1 MNFNNQPNA
10 QLNSLGQLAG
20 VTVIEM
26 GQNLA
31 APYASSILADLGA
44 EVIKVEKPGGDDART
59 WGPPFINDLGVSFHL
74 VNRNKKSVE
83 LALDQPED
91 YEAFLQ
97 LIRSADVFIH
107 NLRPGVEYKLRV
119 DSETLREVN
128 PALIYSGMSA
138 FGHVGPMKYRPGYE
152 PLLQAFC
159 GMVAINGD
167 PSGPPS
173 RVGPSVVDLGTGMWS
188 VIGVLTALFTRQLTG
203 QGATVNT
210 SLLETAVNW
219 SARHSADF
227 GASGETPPRVGT
239 GHNSLTPY
247 GAYNASDG
255 PIVITAGNDRL
266 FTKLAHAI
274 GRSEWLEDP
283 RFATNNDRTT
293 NRDVLNPLLS
303 EVIATRNMQEWD
315 DILQAAGVPCA
326 PIHSIADVAENP
338 QVRAMGMFLDS
349 ERSDMR
355 MVRLPLSI
363 DGEVC
368 RTSEEAPALG
378 AHQYIAEAALVTALH
393 SEGVLS

>member
-1 MNFNNQPNA
+1 MNINDTQFS
-10 QLNSLGQLAG
+10 SLGQLSG
-20 VTVIEM
+20 ITVIEM

-59 WGPPFINDLGVSFHL
+59 WGPPFINGQGVSFQL

-83 LALDQPED
+83 LSLDQPED

-107 NLRPGVEYKLRV
+107 NLRPGVEDKLRV
-119 DSETLREVN
+119 DAETLRQVN
-128 PALIYSGMSA
+128 PALVYSGMSA
-138 FGHVGPMKYRPGYE
+138 FGHVGPMKHRPGYE
-152 PLLQAFC
+152 PLLQAFG

-173 RVGPSVVDLGTGMWS
+173 RVGPSVVDLGTGMWA
-188 VIGVLTALFTRQLTG
+188 VIGVLTALFNRQLTG
-203 QGATVNT
+203 QGSTVNT

-219 SARHSADF
+219 SARHSADY
-227 GASGETPPRVGT
+227 GASGKTPPRVGT

-266 FTKLAHAI
+266 FAKLAHAI
-274 GRSEWLEDP
+274 GCPEWLEDP
-283 RFATNNDRTT
+283 RFTTNNDRTT
-293 NRDVLNPLLS
+293 NRSVLNPLLS
-303 EVIATRNMQEWD
+303 EVIATKTMQEWD

-326 PIHSIADVAENP
+326 PIHSIAEVAENP
-338 QVRAMGMFLDS
+338 QVQAMNMFLDS
-349 ERSDMR
+349 DRPDMR

-363 DGEVC
+363 NGEIC

-378 AHQYIAEAALVTALH
+378 SHQYLAEAALATRIQP
-393 SEGVLS
+393 EGAFS